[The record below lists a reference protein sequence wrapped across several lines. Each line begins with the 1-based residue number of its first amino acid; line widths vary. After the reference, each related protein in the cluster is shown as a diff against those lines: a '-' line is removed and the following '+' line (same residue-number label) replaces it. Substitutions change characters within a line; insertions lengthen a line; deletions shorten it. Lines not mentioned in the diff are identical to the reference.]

1 VPRINVNDVKPG
13 MRPATLGEW
22 IPTHDGI
29 PLKSIDAALDKIHAL
44 VYKRDDTLR
53 QISAWRE
60 AQPELTEILNDLE
73 LHLL

>member
-1 VPRINVNDVKPG
+1 MVDVPKRED
-13 MRPATLGEW
+13 RL
-22 IPTHDGI
+22 
-29 PLKSIDAALDKIHAL
+29 LDTISNL
-44 VYKRDDTLR
+44 VHKRDETLK